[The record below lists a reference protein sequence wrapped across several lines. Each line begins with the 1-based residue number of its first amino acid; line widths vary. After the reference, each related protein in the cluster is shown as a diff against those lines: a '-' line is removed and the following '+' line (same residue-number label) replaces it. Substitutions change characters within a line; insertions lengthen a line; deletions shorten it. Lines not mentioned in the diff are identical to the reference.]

1 MKQKPAFTVAVSVV
15 PEHVSRQEGTLSVAA
30 ASFATNMCDSSD
42 ISGAVPV
49 SATASPPVS
58 TSFVCRPPGPPQ
70 FITRFFM

>member
-1 MKQKPAFTVAVSVV
+1 
-15 PEHVSRQEGTLSVAA
+15 
-30 ASFATNMCDSSD
+30 MCDSSD